1 MTGLAHAA
9 TYYVAPNGNDT
20 DPGTQTAPFATMA
33 KGQSVAAAGDT
44 VYFRGGTYA
53 FTAGATTCA
62 SSAATING
70 VLLDKSGAANNRI
83 NYWAYPGEVPVFD
96 FAGIKDGCRIAGL
109 HVKGSWL
116 HIRGLTVT
124 GVPQNVNTNHESW
137 GVYVNGGGND
147 IFEQLDLHHNMGPG
161 LFIIKGGNNL
171 VVNSDSH
178 DNYDPL
184 SSGGAGG
191 NSDGFGCHV
200 PAGDTGNV
208 FRGCRAWWN
217 SDDGYDLISA
227 KEVVLIEDSW
237 AWYNGYL
244 PGTMTPSGD
253 GNGFKAGGYG
263 LPATDVPANPPLHVV
278 QKSLA
283 FSNRAA
289 GFYVNHHPVADRF
302 HNNTSCYNHPDFN
315 LLGVAADGT
324 SNANI
329 ALLRNNVAFGG
340 TLLSNNT
347 GPQIDDANNSWSAN
361 LGVTVTAADFLDLTV
376 TGLDGARAADGSL
389 PRLPNFH
396 LAIGSDL
403 IDKGANVGLPY
414 AGAAP
419 DLGAFEY
426 GDLGDAGGAPPDGAA
441 GAAGAAGAGAGGMDA
456 GRGGAGG
463 AGGTGAGGVDAGRA
477 GSSGLGGAA
486 GLAGSSGKGGA
497 AGTSGSDA
505 GSTTTGV
512 GGAGGTAGTGGA
524 GITGGS
530 AGTSIGGTASGGVA
544 GMPVATGGAG
554 NNPGAETGGCSCH
567 VAAHRKNAAS
577 SLLLVLFASFLARR
591 RRRQV

>member
-1 MTGLAHAA
+1 
-9 TYYVAPNGNDT
+9 
-20 DPGTQTAPFATMA
+20 
-33 KGQSVAAAGDT
+33 
-44 VYFRGGTYA
+44 
-53 FTAGATTCA
+53 
-62 SSAATING
+62 
-70 VLLDKSGAANNRI
+70 
-83 NYWAYPGEVPVFD
+83 
-96 FAGIKDGCRIAGL
+96 
-109 HVKGSWL
+109 
-116 HIRGLTVT
+116 
-124 GVPQNVNTNHESW
+124 
-137 GVYVNGGGND
+137 
-147 IFEQLDLHHNMGPG
+147 
-161 LFIIKGGNNL
+161 
-171 VVNSDSH
+171 
-178 DNYDPL
+178 
-184 SSGGAGG
+184 
-191 NSDGFGCHV
+191 
-200 PAGDTGNV
+200 
-208 FRGCRAWWN
+208 
-217 SDDGYDLISA
+217 
-227 KEVVLIEDSW
+227 
-237 AWYNGYL
+237 
-244 PGTMTPSGD
+244 
-253 GNGFKAGGYG
+253 
-263 LPATDVPANPPLHVV
+263 
-278 QKSLA
+278 LA

-302 HNNTSCYNHPDFN
+302 YNNTSCYNHPDFN

-376 TGLDGARAADGSL
+376 TGLDGARAADGRQ

-403 IDKGANVGLPY
+403 IDKGANIGLPY

-441 GAAGAAGAGAGGMDA
+441 GAAGAAGAGTGGMDA
-456 GRGGAGG
+456 GRDGAGG

-486 GLAGSSGKGGA
+486 GIAGSSGKGGT
-497 AGTSGSDA
+497 AGTNGSDA

-512 GGAGGTAGTGGA
+512 GGAGASAGAGGA

-530 AGTSIGGTASGGVA
+530 AGTSNGGTASGGVA
-544 GMPVATGGAG
+544 GMSVATGGAG

-577 SLLLVLFASFLARR
+577 SLLLVLFASFFARR
-591 RRRQV
+591 RRQRRERQAP